1 LIAAAESSCAHA
13 VRACADQVLCGSADR
28 MGTKMVVEVPA
39 VMAKLGEAMAA
50 LVKIVEA
57 QVARGAASG
66 PSAYDEF
73 EQALTESVAAIERA
87 AHEPAL
93 AALDIDAPAITVDG
107 RTYRRVLRSPGDYH
121 ARAGSVSVMRTLYRA
136 AGDREAPSIDVVSL
150 RAGVIAD
157 GWLPGTARQMAHL
170 LQQGT
175 SREAEATAGQLQ
187 VLPYS
192 RSSFERVGHAVG
204 KRYVERAAVIDRALI
219 DDEDVPDEARSI
231 SVSIDRVSVPMEE
244 PRPRPAGRPRK
255 GAPKNPITRAFRMGY
270 VGTVCLHDAEGRAIR
285 ILRYGTMPGGD
296 PERLCVG
303 LADDVLQLLAKQ
315 PRLRLS
321 LLCDGAPEM
330 WNLLAAQFD
339 TATFG
344 RRRIYALVDFWHTVE
359 KLAAAAKVVDAASA
373 QALLARW
380 KLHLLNASS
389 ARGDILCELVE
400 SGAEYV
406 QIGEKQPVHE
416 AITYLTNNE
425 GRMDYARA
433 RKLGL
438 PIGSGNVEATCKSLF
453 NMRMNRSGARWKI
466 DTGEHIIQLRALAL
480 SDRWDAAMALTLTP
494 PKPRIR
500 RVA

>member
-1 LIAAAESSCAHA
+1 MS
-13 VRACADQVLCGSADR
+13 
-28 MGTKMVVEVPA
+28 TKLTVEIPA
-39 VMAKLGEAMAA
+39 TMARLGEAMSA
-50 LVKIVEA
+50 LVKVVEA

-66 PSAYDEF
+66 PSAYDQF
-73 EQALTESVAAIERA
+73 EEAVTEGVAAIERA

-93 AALDIDAPAITVDG
+93 ASLDINAPAITIDG

-121 ARAGSVSVMRTLYRA
+121 GRAGSMSVTRTLYRA
-136 AGDREAPSIDVVSL
+136 TGDREAPSVDVISL
-150 RAGVIAD
+150 RAGVVAD

-170 LQQGT
+170 IQQGT
-175 SREAEATAGQLQ
+175 SREAEATAGQLR

-204 KRYVERAAVIDRALI
+204 RRYVERAPAIERALI
-219 DDEDVPDEARSI
+219 EDEDVPPEARSI

-244 PRPRPAGRPRK
+244 PRPRPVGRPRK

-270 VGTVCLHDAEGRAIR
+270 VGTVCLHDGDGQAIR
-285 ILRYGTMPGGD
+285 VLRYGTMPGGD
-296 PERLCVG
+296 PERLCTG

-330 WNLLAAQFD
+330 WNLLAAEFD
-339 TATFG
+339 RETFG

-359 KLAAAAKVVDAASA
+359 KLAPAAKVLNAEGAA
-373 QALLARW
+373 ALLARW
-380 KLHLLNASS
+380 KLRLLNASP
-389 ARGDILCELVE
+389 ARAEILRELIE
-400 SGAEYV
+400 SGAEHV
-406 QIGEKQPVHE
+406 SVGDKAPVHE

-433 RKLGL
+433 RKLRL
-438 PIGSGNVEATCKSLF
+438 PVGSGNVEATCKTLV
-453 NMRMNRSGARWKI
+453 NLRMNRSGARWKI

-480 SDRWDAAMALTLTP
+480 SDRWDAAMALTLEP
-494 PKPRIR
+494 RKLRIR
-500 RVA
+500 RAA